1 MPGSTWGRS
10 NVALLTER
18 RTVSLAIGAAMV
30 TGDEGTYPV
39 TNPAHPDEVVLDAPA
54 ASLDQLDRAVAAA
67 RAAQPLWAALGFEAR
82 LAALEGACQRAQ
94 ESMDLEATSALLTR
108 EHGKILVESLFDL
121 ATTAGMVGSL
131 APLVAESLGSRR
143 VGDSVVERIPHGVVA
158 AILPFNW
165 PAAVMG
171 NKIIPALLSGNSAV
185 VKAPPSCPGAVLT
198 LAGAIA
204 ANLPP
209 GVLNTLNGPTV
220 SLGAA
225 LVGHPGIDMVS
236 FTGGVSAGRA
246 VLAACAP
253 RLRPAVLELG
263 GNDPAVIAP
272 DVEPT
277 EELARRLLEAA
288 FATSGQVC
296 MAVKRL
302 YVPADRLKAWRD
314 ALVASLSSAVVGDG
328 LDEGVTMGP
337 VHTESARDRVEDMI
351 ALAAIGAS
359 EVVRPATVNDPGHGW
374 RVSPAL
380 VIDPDPG
387 TPLVRE
393 EQFAPALPVLAYADL
408 DSAVS
413 AANDTGF
420 GLCASV
426 WSDDLDLADALSQ
439 RLAAGTVWVNAH
451 GMGAMDHLAPMGGWG
466 QSGLGLEL
474 GVEGMAALTRP
485 RVLRGGAR

>member
-1 MPGSTWGRS
+1 M
-10 NVALLTER
+10 ALLTEN
-18 RTVSLAIGAAMV
+18 RTVPLAIGGTMV
-30 TGDEGTYPV
+30 AGGDGTYPV

-54 ASLDQLDRAVAAA
+54 ASPEQVDGAVSSA
-67 RAAQPLWAALGFEAR
+67 RAAQPSWAALGIETR
-82 LAALEGACQRAQ
+82 TAALQEACQRAQ
-94 ESMDLEATSALLTR
+94 ESIDLEATSALLTR
-108 EHGKILVESLFDL
+108 EHGKVLVESLFDL

-131 APLVAESLGSRR
+131 APLVAESLEPRR
-143 VGDSVVERIPHGVVA
+143 LGGSVVERVPHGVVA

-171 NKIIPALLSGNSAV
+171 NKIIAALLTGNTVV

-204 ANLPP
+204 SNLPA
-209 GVLNTLNGPTV
+209 GVVNTLNGPTV

-225 LVGHPGIDMVS
+225 LVGHPGVDMVS
-236 FTGGVSAGRA
+236 FTGGVVSGRA

-253 RLRPAVLELG
+253 HLRPAVLELG
-263 GNDPAVIAP
+263 GNDAAIVAP
-272 DVEPT
+272 DLEPT
-277 EELARRLLEAA
+277 EELASRLLEAA

-296 MAVKRL
+296 MAIKRL
-302 YVPADRLKAWRD
+302 YVPCDRLSAWRD
-314 ALVASLSSAVVGDG
+314 ALVAGLSRTVVGDG
-328 LDEGVTMGP
+328 LDDGVTMGP

-359 EVVRPATVNDPGHGW
+359 EVVRPGTLVDPGHGW
-374 RVSPAL
+374 RVAPAL
-380 VIDPDPG
+380 VVDPDPG

-393 EQFAPALPVLAYADL
+393 EQFAPALPVLPYTDL
-408 DSAVS
+408 DRAVE
-413 AANDTGF
+413 AANDTEF

-426 WSDDLDLADALSQ
+426 WSDDLDEADAVAD
-439 RLAAGTVWVNAH
+439 RLRAGTVWVNAH

-485 RVLRGGAR
+485 RVLRGGSR

>member
-1 MPGSTWGRS
+1 M
-10 NVALLTER
+10 AILTES
-18 RTVSLAIGAAMV
+18 RTVQLAIGAAMV
-30 TGDEGTYPV
+30 AGEDGTYPV
-39 TNPAHPDEVVLDAPA
+39 SNPAHPDEVVLEAPA

-67 RAAQPLWAALGFEAR
+67 RDAQPQWAALDLDAR
-82 LAALEGACQRAQ
+82 TAVLQEACQRAQ
-94 ESMDLEATSALLTR
+94 ASIDLEATSALLTR

-131 APLVAESLGSRR
+131 APLVAESLEAHT
-143 VGDSVVERIPHGVVA
+143 VGDAVVQRVPHGVVA
-158 AILPFNW
+158 AVLPFNW

-171 NKIIPALLSGNSAV
+171 NKIISALLTGNTVV

-204 ANLPP
+204 SYLPP

-253 RLRPAVLELG
+253 HLRPAVMELG
-263 GNDPAVIAP
+263 GNDAAIVAP
-272 DVEPT
+272 DLEPT
-277 EELARRLLEAA
+277 EELAARLLEAA

-302 YVPADRLKAWRD
+302 YVPADRLSAWRD
-314 ALVASLSSAVVGDG
+314 ALVAVLSHQVVGDG

-359 EVVRPATVNDPGHGW
+359 EVVRPGTVVDPGHGW

-393 EQFAPALPVLAYADL
+393 EQFAPALPVLAYTDL
-408 DSAVS
+408 DGAVA

-426 WSDDLDLADALSQ
+426 WSDDLDQADAVAE
-439 RLAAGTVWVNAH
+439 RLQAGTVWVNAH
-451 GMGAMDHLAPMGGWG
+451 GMGARWSMAPMGGWG

>member
-1 MPGSTWGRS
+1 M
-10 NVALLTER
+10 AILTES
-18 RTVSLAIGAAMV
+18 RTVQLAIGAAMV
-30 TGDEGTYPV
+30 GGEDGTYPV
-39 TNPAHPDEVVLDAPA
+39 TNPAHPDEVVLEAPA
-54 ASLDQLDRAVAAA
+54 ASLDQVGRAVASA
-67 RAAQPLWAALGFEAR
+67 RAAQPLWAALGLEAR
-82 LAALEGACQRAQ
+82 TAALQQACHRAQ
-94 ESMDLEATSALLTR
+94 ESIDLDATSALLTR
-108 EHGKILVESLFDL
+108 EHGKILVESVFDL
-121 ATTAGMVGSL
+121 AATAAMVESL
-131 APLVAESLGSRR
+131 APLVAESLETRR
-143 VGDSVVERIPHGVVA
+143 AGGSVVERLPHGVVA

-171 NKIIPALLSGNSAV
+171 NKIIPALLTGNTVV

-204 ANLPP
+204 SNLPE
-209 GVLNTLNGPTV
+209 GVMNTLNGPTA

-236 FTGGVSAGRA
+236 FTGGVAAGRA

-253 RLRPAVLELG
+253 SLRPAVLELG
-263 GNDPAVIAP
+263 GNDAAIVAP
-272 DVEPT
+272 DLEPT
-277 EELARRLLEAA
+277 EELASRLLEAA

-296 MAVKRL
+296 MAIKRL
-302 YVPADRLKAWRD
+302 YVPADRLVEWRD
-314 ALVASLSSAVVGDG
+314 ALVAGLSRTVVGDG
-328 LDEGVTMGP
+328 LDDGVTMGP

-359 EVVRPATVNDPGHGW
+359 EVVRPATLVDPGHGW

-387 TPLVRE
+387 TPLVCE
-393 EQFAPALPVLAYADL
+393 EQFAPALPVLSYADL
-408 DSAVS
+408 DGALA

-426 WSDDLDLADALSQ
+426 WSDDLDVADAVSE
-439 RLAAGTVWVNAH
+439 RLEAGTVWVNAH
-451 GMGAMDHLAPMGGWG
+451 GLGAMDHLAPMGGWG

-485 RVLRGGAR
+485 RVVRGGSR

>member
-1 MPGSTWGRS
+1 M
-10 NVALLTER
+10 ALLTES
-18 RTVSLAIGAAMV
+18 RTVQLAIGTAMV
-30 TGDEGTYPV
+30 AGEEGTYPV
-39 TNPAHPDEVVLDAPA
+39 TNPAHPDEVVLEAPA
-54 ASLDQLDRAVAAA
+54 ASLDQLDGAVAAA
-67 RAAQPLWAALGFEAR
+67 RGAGRDWAALGFEDR
-82 LAALEGACQRAQ
+82 LAMLQEACQRAQ
-94 ESMDLEATSALLTR
+94 ESIDLEATSALLTR
-108 EHGKILVESLFDL
+108 EHGKIVVESLFDL

-131 APLVAESLGSRR
+131 APLAAESLGVRR
-143 VGDSVVERIPHGVVA
+143 VGDSVIERVPHGVVA

-171 NKIIPALLSGNSAV
+171 NKIIAALLTGNTVV
-185 VKAPPSCPGAVLT
+185 VKAPPSCPGAVLV

-204 ANLPP
+204 SNLPP

-236 FTGGVSAGRA
+236 FTGGVAAGRA
-246 VLAACAP
+246 VLAACAHH
-253 RLRPAVLELG
+253 LRPAVLELG
-263 GNDPAVIAP
+263 GNDAAIVAP
-272 DVEPT
+272 DLEPT
-277 EELARRLLEAA
+277 EEVATRLLEAA

-302 YVPADRLKAWRD
+302 YVPADRLAAWRD
-314 ALVASLSSAVVGDG
+314 ALVAVLSGTVVGDG
-328 LDEGVTMGP
+328 LDDGVTMGP
-337 VHTESARDRVEDMI
+337 VHSESARDRVEDMI
-351 ALAAIGAS
+351 ALAAVGAS
-359 EVVRPATVNDPGHGW
+359 EVVRPGTLVDPGHGW

-380 VIDPDPG
+380 VIDPDPA

-393 EQFAPALPVLAYADL
+393 EQFAPALPVLAYTDL
-408 DSAVS
+408 DGAVA
-413 AANDTGF
+413 AANDTDF

-426 WSDDLDLADALSQ
+426 WSDDLDLADAVSV
-439 RLAAGTVWVNAH
+439 RLEAGTVWVNAH

-485 RVLRGGAR
+485 RVLRRGSR

>member
-1 MPGSTWGRS
+1 M
-10 NVALLTER
+10 AILTES
-18 RTVSLAIGAAMV
+18 RTVQLAIGAAMV
-30 TGDEGTYPV
+30 AGEDGTYPV
-39 TNPAHPDEVVLDAPA
+39 SNPAHPDEVVLEAPA

-67 RAAQPLWAALGFEAR
+67 RDAQPPWAALDLDAR
-82 LAALEGACQRAQ
+82 TTVLQEACQRAQ
-94 ESMDLEATSALLTR
+94 ASIDLEATSALLTR

-131 APLVAESLGSRR
+131 APLVAESLEAHR
-143 VGDSVVERIPHGVVA
+143 VGDAVVQRVPHGVVA
-158 AILPFNW
+158 AVLPFNW

-171 NKIIPALLSGNSAV
+171 NKIISALLTGNTVV
-185 VKAPPSCPGAVLT
+185 VKTPPSCPGAVLT

-204 ANLPP
+204 SYLPP

-253 RLRPAVLELG
+253 HLRPAVLELG
-263 GNDPAVIAP
+263 GNDAAIVAP
-272 DVEPT
+272 DLEPT
-277 EELARRLLEAA
+277 EELAARLLEAA

-302 YVPADRLKAWRD
+302 YVPADRLSAWRD
-314 ALVASLSSAVVGDG
+314 ALVAVLSHQVVGDG

-359 EVVRPATVNDPGHGW
+359 EVVRPGTVVDPGHGW

-393 EQFAPALPVLAYADL
+393 EQFAPALPVLAYTDL
-408 DSAVS
+408 DGAVA

-426 WSDDLDLADALSQ
+426 WSEDLDQADAVSE
-439 RLAAGTVWVNAH
+439 RLQAGTVWVNAH

-466 QSGLGLEL
+466 LSGLGLEL

>member
-1 MPGSTWGRS
+1 
-10 NVALLTER
+10 
-18 RTVSLAIGAAMV
+18 
-30 TGDEGTYPV
+30 
-39 TNPAHPDEVVLDAPA
+39 
-54 ASLDQLDRAVAAA
+54 
-67 RAAQPLWAALGFEAR
+67 
-82 LAALEGACQRAQ
+82 
-94 ESMDLEATSALLTR
+94 
-108 EHGKILVESLFDL
+108 
-121 ATTAGMVGSL
+121 
-131 APLVAESLGSRR
+131 
-143 VGDSVVERIPHGVVA
+143 VVA

-171 NKIIPALLSGNSAV
+171 NKIISALLTGNTVV

-204 ANLPP
+204 SNLPP
-209 GVLNTLNGPTV
+209 GVMNTLNGPTV

-225 LVGHPGIDMVS
+225 LVGHPGVDMVS

-253 RLRPAVLELG
+253 HLRPAVLELG
-263 GNDPAVIAP
+263 GNDAAIVAP
-272 DVEPT
+272 DLEPDRGAG
-277 EELARRLLEAA
+277 LPPARGGVRHIGPGVHGRQAPL
-288 FATSGQVC
+288 C
-296 MAVKRL
+296 PR
-302 YVPADRLKAWRD
+302 DRLSAWRD
-314 ALVASLSSAVVGDG
+314 ALVAGLSRTVVGDG

-359 EVVRPATVNDPGHGW
+359 EVVRPGTVVDPGHGW

-387 TPLVRE
+387 TPSGEGGAVR
-393 EQFAPALPVLAYADL
+393 PGP
-408 DSAVS
+408 S
-413 AANDTGF
+413 
-420 GLCASV
+420 CARLHRPRWGGRRRQRHGV
-426 WSDDLDLADALSQ
+426 RPLRLGVERRPREADAVAE
-439 RLAAGTVWVNAH
+439 RLEAGTVWVNAH

>member
-1 MPGSTWGRS
+1 MA
-10 NVALLTER
+10 VLTES
-18 RTVSLAIGAAMV
+18 RTVQLAIGTAMV
-30 TGDEGTYPV
+30 AGEEGTYPV
-39 TNPAHPDEVVLDAPA
+39 TNPAHPDEVVLEAPA
-54 ASLDQLDRAVAAA
+54 ASLDQLDGAVAAA
-67 RAAQPLWAALGFEAR
+67 RGAGRDWAALGFEQR
-82 LAALEGACQRAQ
+82 LAMLQQACQRAQ

-131 APLVAESLGSRR
+131 APLAAESLEARR
-143 VGDSVVERIPHGVVA
+143 VGDTVVERVPHGVVA
-158 AILPFNW
+158 AVIPFNW

-171 NKIIPALLSGNSAV
+171 NKIIAALLTGNTVV
-185 VKAPPSCPGAVLT
+185 VKAPPSCPGAMLV

-204 ANLPP
+204 SNLPP

-253 RLRPAVLELG
+253 HLRPAVLELG
-263 GNDPAVIAP
+263 GNDAAIVAP
-272 DVEPT
+272 DLEPS
-277 EELARRLLEAA
+277 EEVASRLLEAA

-302 YVPADRLKAWRD
+302 YLPADRLAAWRD
-314 ALVASLSSAVVGDG
+314 ALVASLSGTVVGDG
-328 LDEGVTMGP
+328 LDDGVTMGP
-337 VHTESARDRVEDMI
+337 VHSESARDRVEDMI

-359 EVVRPATVNDPGHGW
+359 EVVRPGTLVDPGHGW

-393 EQFAPALPVLAYADL
+393 EQFAPALPVLAYTDL
-408 DSAVS
+408 DAAVS
-413 AANDTGF
+413 AANDTDF

-426 WSDDLDLADALSQ
+426 WSDDLDLADAVSE
-439 RLAAGTVWVNAH
+439 RLEAGTVWVNAH

-485 RVLRGGAR
+485 RVLRRGPR